1 MLLLEH
7 NFNDAKKHNA
17 QIFEHNVST
26 NPGAIVVLILGKTS
40 WMEYLNCVKL
50 T

>member
-7 NFNDAKKHNA
+7 NFSDAQKNNA

-26 NPGAIVVLILGKTS
+26 NPSAIVFLILGKTS
-40 WMEYLNCVKL
+40 WSI
-50 T
+50 